1 MIISRI
7 QNFIAS
13 KLSAVPKINHR
24 DFKPRN
30 FQPDAYD
37 ITKIYHLNKWLI
49 ENSPK
54 EKEEFHERSQA
65 LDREA
70 YHNNFKTFQRRYF
83 IFFLAAIYYYN
94 FYFEDHQE
102 NRDFERIVDKQR
114 EEQPFIDLMQ
124 GGYEFGEQ

>member
-1 MIISRI
+1 MIISKVR
-7 QNFIAS
+7 NFILN
-13 KLSAVPKINHR
+13 KVNAVPKINYK

-37 ITKIYHLNKWLI
+37 ITKVYHLNKWLL
-49 ENSPK
+49 ENTPK
-54 EKEEFHERSQA
+54 EKDEFMERSQA

-70 YHNNFKTFQRRYF
+70 FYHNNKLFERRFLIF
-83 IFFLAAIYYYN
+83 ILLAIYYYN
-94 FYFEDHQE
+94 FHFEEHQE
-102 NRDFERIVDKQR
+102 NRDFERLIDKKR